1 MLMKTYAGAG
11 LAIVAILLA
20 GCGGEAATTT
30 TPSVPDG
37 TYEGSITEITLA
49 ERTLT
54 VGTPEGDTLRAFFT
68 DSTRVVNDSLEVGF
82 GSLVADEQVRV
93 AVQQAGNQ
101 LNTTRIE
108 VLEPQDDV
116 LEP

>member
-1 MLMKTYAGAG
+1 MKTYTAAA
-11 LAIVAILLA
+11 LAIIALLLV
-20 GCGGEAATTT
+20 GCGGEAASPT
-30 TPSVPDG
+30 TPSVPSG
-37 TYEGSITEITLA
+37 TYEGTITEITLS

-82 GSLVADEQVRV
+82 GSLVPGERVRV
-93 AVQQAGNQ
+93 DVQQGDGQ

-108 VLEPQDDV
+108 VVQAANDPLDP
-116 LEP
+116 

>member
-1 MLMKTYAGAG
+1 MLTT
-11 LAIVAILLA
+11 LLVA
-20 GCGGEAATTT
+20 GCGGEASTVT
-30 TPSVPDG
+30 TPSVADG
-37 TYEGSITEITLA
+37 TYEGSITAITLS

-68 DSTRVVNDSLEVGF
+68 DSTRVMDDSLEVGF
-82 GSLVADEQVRV
+82 GSLVAGEQVRV
-93 AVQQAGNQ
+93 AVQQASNQ
-101 LNTTRIE
+101 LNTTHIE